1 MLYNSF
7 VFLLFFPIVAVV
19 FFVLPH
25 KARQLYLLVVSYFF
39 YMNWNPTY
47 SLFLAFVTLVSYL
60 GAQILHKYVSCQDNM
75 KGRTILASTL
85 LLCFSGLFVFKYLNF
100 LNDSVWSLLSLI
112 GIRME
117 VPHIELLLPVGISF
131 YTFQACGYMIDV
143 YRRQIMVERNFCTY
157 ALFISFFPQI
167 AAGPIGRGKELLPQ
181 FKVKH
186 YLNRE
191 DITTGLRWML
201 WGYFMKVVVADRLA
215 LYTDAVFGNI
225 AHHTGVSILVA
236 AVLFTFQIYCDF
248 AGYSFIALGCSRIMG
263 FRLIVNFAR
272 PYMATSVQDFW
283 RRWHISLSTWFRD
296 YLYIPL
302 GGSRCSKWRTRMNLM
317 ITFVVSGLWHGA
329 NWTFVIWGGLNGLFQ
344 VIGNVMKP
352 IK

>member
-191 DITTGLRWML
+191 DITTGLRWM
-201 WGYFMKVVVADRLA
+201 
-215 LYTDAVFGNI
+215 AVG
-225 AHHTGVSILVA
+225 
-236 AVLFTFQIYCDF
+236 LFYE
-248 AGYSFIALGCSRIMG
+248 GC
-263 FRLIVNFAR
+263 
-272 PYMATSVQDFW
+272 
-283 RRWHISLSTWFRD
+283 
-296 YLYIPL
+296 
-302 GGSRCSKWRTRMNLM
+302 GSR
-317 ITFVVSGLWHGA
+317 
-329 NWTFVIWGGLNGLFQ
+329 
-344 VIGNVMKP
+344 
-352 IK
+352 